1 MPYYKTTGGTF
12 IHSTYPIITDG
23 TRDGHGG
30 HAAEHKYMM
39 ESIANEIVDQKLKT
53 IIPEL
58 QQEMFSKAYQQFC
71 QDLTFDVTTAV
82 EIAFENGKSIF
93 EDSRTQRV
101 IAERVM
107 NEIKKQMDGKRYSIS
122 L

>member
-1 MPYYKTTGGTF
+1 MPYYRTAGGTF
-12 IHSTYPIITDG
+12 IHSTYPIVSDS

-30 HAAEHKYMM
+30 HAADHKYMM

-58 QQEMFSKAYQQFC
+58 QQEMFSKAYQQFWR
-71 QDLTFDVTTAV
+71 DLSFDVTTAV
-82 EIAFENGKSIF
+82 QIAFDNGRSIF

-101 IAERVM
+101 IAENVL
-107 NEIKKQMDGKRYSIS
+107 NEIRKQMDGKRYDII